1 MFLGF
6 IIMLAVLAFIPLID
20 FMHFEEKLVPMIKDY
35 MFITAFA
42 TFGGYLH
49 AALKEFLQAFEIVLV
64 PNLVTVFSV
73 FLNIILNAVLVFGI
87 GPIPSLGAVGLAIA
101 SFTVRYFMG
110 IFLLVYCF
118 RIMKFKD
125 Y

>member
-1 MFLGF
+1 
-6 IIMLAVLAFIPLID
+6 
-20 FMHFEEKLVPMIKDY
+20 MIKEY

-73 FLNIILNAVLVFGI
+73 FLNIALNLILVFGL
-87 GPIPSLGAVGLAIA
+87 GPVPSMGAVGLAWA
-101 SFTVRYFMG
+101 SFIVRYFMG
-110 IFLLVYCF
+110 LFLLFYCF
-118 RIMKFKD
+118 KIYLGFT
-125 Y
+125 